1 MLTGQNKIGL
11 VLALLLGLS
20 DIAILGAL
28 SGGDDSEKPPIV
40 IVVISVALGLAT
52 LVVAAMAWRSA
63 TWPLMIAVIV
73 LRAISGVGDLA
84 GMGQSAGVVIISLI
98 LLGVTV
104 IDLLLLR
111 NWIRKPRARTA

>member
-11 VLALLLGLS
+11 VLAFLLGLS

-28 SGGDDSEKPPIV
+28 AGDSDKPPIV
-40 IVVISVALGLAT
+40 IVVTSVALGLAT
-52 LVVAAMAWRSA
+52 LILVVMAWRQP

-73 LRAISGVGDLA
+73 LRALSGLGDLA

-98 LLGVTV
+98 LLGITV

-111 NWIRKPRARTA
+111 NWVRKPVALTP